1 MVKALVSS
9 IKNINIFIMLKMIT
23 KVQALVSNIKM
34 FGNLLSTIPA
44 FVCVSF
50 LGPLSDQVSSPEFYL
65 CHFESVL
72 FLSVFLSLGH
82 SQIMFQVQ
90 IFIIA
95 ILRI

>member
-1 MVKALVSS
+1 
-9 IKNINIFIMLKMIT
+9 MIT

-50 LGPLSDQVSSPEFYL
+50 LGPLSDQVSSPEFHF
-65 CHFESVL
+65 CHFESVP
-72 FLSVFLSLGH
+72 FLSMFLS
-82 SQIMFQVQ
+82 SQIRLQFQ

>member
-1 MVKALVSS
+1 
-9 IKNINIFIMLKMIT
+9 MIT

-50 LGPLSDQVSSPEFYL
+50 LGPLSDQVSSPEFHH
-65 CHFESVL
+65 CHFESLPFLSFCL
-72 FLSVFLSLGH
+72 FLSVFLS
-82 SQIMFQVQ
+82 SQIMLQVQ
-90 IFIIA
+90 IIIIA